1 MERVQALTAT
11 GQFTR
16 RRTLIPQRHH
26 FYTLLISAS
35 LLALAA
41 NASEPAAT
49 ADARIT
55 DAQISKARTA
65 VNALQTELQT
75 ALQNAMRDGG
85 PIAAIEVCQLQALP
99 ITASISEQQK
109 LHIRRTAL
117 KLRNPANAPDNW
129 EAQQLADFAARAER
143 GESLATMET
152 VSREG
157 GEFRYMKAIPTGE
170 LCTGC
175 HGTQIAEPLANALKE
190 RYPADQATGFAAGD
204 LRGAFSVRIVA
215 ADGL

>member
-1 MERVQALTAT
+1 MPL
-11 GQFTR
+11 R
-16 RRTLIPQRHH
+16 RR
-26 FYTLLISAS
+26 FYTLLISTS

-41 NASEPAAT
+41 YATEPAAT
-49 ADARIT
+49 ADTQIT

-99 ITASISEQQK
+99 ITASISEQHK

-117 KLRNPANAPDNW
+117 KLRNPANAPDDW
-129 EAQQLADFAARAER
+129 EAQQLADFAARAEQ
-143 GESLATMET
+143 GESLAAMET
-152 VSREG
+152 VSREN
-157 GEFRYMKAIPTGE
+157 GEFRYMKAIPTGAA
-170 LCTGC
+170 CTGC
-175 HGTQIAEPLANALKE
+175 HGAQIAEPLANALKE

-204 LRGAFSVRIVA
+204 LRGAFSVRIPI
-215 ADGL
+215 ADTL

>member
-1 MERVQALTAT
+1 MPI
-11 GQFTR
+11 R
-16 RRTLIPQRHH
+16 RR

-35 LLALAA
+35 LLALTA
-41 NASEPAAT
+41 NATEPAAT
-49 ADARIT
+49 ADAQIT

-99 ITASISEQQK
+99 ITASISEQQN

-117 KLRNPANAPDNW
+117 KLRNPANSPDDW

-152 VSREG
+152 ASRES
-157 GEFRYMKAIPTGE
+157 GEFRYMKAIPTGDI
-170 LCTGC
+170 CIGC
-175 HGTQIAEPLANALKE
+175 HGTQISEPLANALKE

-204 LRGAFSVRIVA
+204 LRGAFSVRIPIT
-215 ADGL
+215 DTL

>member
-1 MERVQALTAT
+1 MPL
-11 GQFTR
+11 R
-16 RRTLIPQRHH
+16 RY
-26 FYTLLISAS
+26 FYTLLTSAS
-35 LLALAA
+35 LLALTV
-41 NASEPAAT
+41 NATEPAAT
-49 ADARIT
+49 ADAQIT

-65 VNALQTELQT
+65 ANALQTGLQA

-117 KLRNPANAPDNW
+117 KLRNPANAPDDW
-129 EAQQLADFAARAER
+129 EAQQLAEFAARAER

-152 VSREG
+152 VSRES
-157 GEFRYMKAIPTGE
+157 GEFRYMKAIATGE
-170 LCTGC
+170 VCTGC
-175 HGTQIAEPLANALKE
+175 HGTQIAEPLATALKE

-204 LRGAFSVRIVA
+204 LRGAFSVRIA
-215 ADGL
+215 ADDL

>member
-1 MERVQALTAT
+1 MPL
-11 GQFTR
+11 R
-16 RRTLIPQRHH
+16 RC
-26 FYTLLISAS
+26 FYTLLISTS

-41 NASEPAAT
+41 YATEPAAT
-49 ADARIT
+49 ADAQLT
-55 DAQISKARTA
+55 DAQISTARTA

-75 ALQNAMRDGG
+75 ALQTAMRDGG

-117 KLRNPANAPDNW
+117 KLRNPANAPDDW

-152 VSREG
+152 VSRAD
-157 GEFRYMKAIPTGE
+157 GEFRYMKAIPTGAA
-170 LCTGC
+170 CTGC
-175 HGTQIAEPLANALKE
+175 HGTQIAEPLATALKE
-190 RYPADQATGFAAGD
+190 RYPADQATGFAPGD
-204 LRGAFSVRIVA
+204 LRGAFSVRIA

>member
-1 MERVQALTAT
+1 MPL
-11 GQFTR
+11 R
-16 RRTLIPQRHH
+16 RR
-26 FYTLLISAS
+26 FYTLLISTS

-41 NASEPAAT
+41 YATEPAAT
-49 ADARIT
+49 ADAQLT
-55 DAQISKARTA
+55 DAQISTARTA

-75 ALQNAMRDGG
+75 ALQTAMRDGG

-99 ITASISEQQK
+99 ITASISEQHK
-109 LHIRRTAL
+109 LYIRRTAL
-117 KLRNPANAPDNW
+117 KLRNPANAPDDW

-143 GESLATMET
+143 GESLATMEA
-152 VSREG
+152 VSRES

-175 HGTQIAEPLANALKE
+175 HGTQIAEPLVNALQE

-204 LRGAFSVRIVA
+204 LRGAFSVRIPI
-215 ADGL
+215 ADTL

>member
-1 MERVQALTAT
+1 MPL
-11 GQFTR
+11 R
-16 RRTLIPQRHH
+16 RR
-26 FYTLLISAS
+26 FYTLLISTS

-41 NASEPAAT
+41 YATEPAAT
-49 ADARIT
+49 ADAQIT

-65 VNALQTELQT
+65 VNALQAELQT

-85 PIAAIEVCQLQALP
+85 PIAAIEVCQLQAPP
-99 ITASISEQQK
+99 ITASISEQHK

-117 KLRNPANAPDNW
+117 KLRNPANAPDDW

-143 GESLATMET
+143 GESLATMEAF
-152 VSREG
+152 SRES
-157 GEFRYMKAIPTGE
+157 GEFRYMKAIPAGE

-175 HGTQIAEPLANALKE
+175 HGTQIAEPLATALQE

-204 LRGAFSVRIVA
+204 LRGAFSVRIPI
-215 ADGL
+215 ADTL

>member
-1 MERVQALTAT
+1 MPL
-11 GQFTR
+11 R
-16 RRTLIPQRHH
+16 RR
-26 FYTLLISAS
+26 FYTLLISTS

-41 NASEPAAT
+41 YATEPAAT
-49 ADARIT
+49 ADAQLT
-55 DAQISKARTA
+55 DAQISTARTA

-75 ALQNAMRDGG
+75 ALQTAMRDGG

-117 KLRNPANAPDNW
+117 KLRNPANAPDDW

-152 VSREG
+152 VSRAD
-157 GEFRYMKAIPTGE
+157 GEFRYMKAIPTGAA
-170 LCTGC
+170 CTGC
-175 HGTQIAEPLANALKE
+175 HGTQIAEPLATALKE
-190 RYPADQATGFAAGD
+190 RYPADQATGFAPGD
-204 LRGAFSVRIVA
+204 LRGAFSVRIA

>member
-1 MERVQALTAT
+1 M
-11 GQFTR
+11 
-16 RRTLIPQRHH
+16 PQRHS

-35 LLALAA
+35 LLTLTANATAA
-41 NASEPAAT
+41 NA
-49 ADARIT
+49 DAQIT
-55 DAQISKARTA
+55 DAQLGKARTA

-117 KLRNPANAPDNW
+117 KLRNPANAPDDW
-129 EAQQLADFAARAER
+129 EAQQLADFVARAER

-152 VSREG
+152 VSRKS
-157 GEFRYMKAIPTGE
+157 GEFRYMKAIPTGAV
-170 LCTGC
+170 CTNC

-190 RYPADQATGFAAGD
+190 RYPDDQATGFAAGD
-204 LRGAFSVRIVA
+204 LRGAFSVRIPIT
-215 ADGL
+215 DTL

>member
-1 MERVQALTAT
+1 M
-11 GQFTR
+11 
-16 RRTLIPQRHH
+16 PQRHS

-35 LLALAA
+35 LLTLTA
-41 NASEPAAT
+41 NATAAK
-49 ADARIT
+49 ADAQIT
-55 DAQISKARTA
+55 DAQLGKARTA

-117 KLRNPANAPDNW
+117 KLRNPANAPDDW
-129 EAQQLADFAARAER
+129 EAQQLADFVARAER

-152 VSREG
+152 VSRKS
-157 GEFRYMKAIPTGE
+157 GEFRYMKAIPTGAV
-170 LCTGC
+170 CTNC

-190 RYPADQATGFAAGD
+190 RYPDDQATGFAAGD
-204 LRGAFSVRIVA
+204 LRGAFSVRIPIT
-215 ADGL
+215 DTL